1 MVEASPQVNDLLPFF
16 LKKFEQFSCC
26 TTTNFYFFVSYTVC
40 MRRKFVSFR
49 KAFVVSVA
57 FFSLSCASTLQATA
71 KYFRAGN
78 EADSTVTPQG
88 GYALMGGGSKLDSAY
103 LFLCERANGGDFL
116 TLRANTE
123 DDYAQKVNAE
133 MLATCPLNSAA
144 TIVFSDREDAD
155 DPKIVQIIEHAEAIF
170 FAGGD
175 QSNYVRFWQDTPVQ
189 DALNRYIAAGKPI
202 GGSSAGLAI
211 LGESSFSSMIDT
223 IYSPEALANPYGNK
237 VTLTRDFLRIP
248 LLAGTITDT
257 QFVKRDRLGRL
268 LVFMARVLQDEWA
281 GRVRAIAV
289 DENAAVLV
297 EPGGSA
303 KIVGGSAYFLES
315 TRKPAACRNRVP
327 LDFQNI
333 SVHRTVAGSS
343 FDLRKWKGDTADDY
357 SVSVTAGKVQA
368 TNSTHGIY

>member
-1 MVEASPQVNDLLPFF
+1 
-16 LKKFEQFSCC
+16 
-26 TTTNFYFFVSYTVC
+26 
-40 MRRKFVSFR
+40 MRRKFLCFPKSFALSL
-49 KAFVVSVA
+49 AFLS
-57 FFSLSCASTLQATA
+57 SLSCASNLQASA

-78 EADSTVTPQG
+78 EADSTVEPRG
-88 GYALMGGGSKLDSAY
+88 GYALMGGGSKLDAAY

-116 TLRANTE
+116 ILRGNTE
-123 DDYAQKVNAE
+123 DDYAKKVNAE

-144 TIVFSDREDAD
+144 TIVFSDREDSD
-155 DPKIVQIIEHAEAIF
+155 DPKIVQIIDHAEAIF

-189 DALNRYIAAGKPI
+189 EALNRYIAAGKPI

-211 LGESSFSSMIDT
+211 LGEFSFSSMIDT
-223 IYSPEALANPYGNK
+223 IHSPEALANPYGNK

-257 QFVKRDRLGRL
+257 HFVKRDRLGRL
-268 LVFMARVLQDEWA
+268 LVFMARILQDDWA

-297 EPGGSA
+297 ELDGSA

-315 TRKPAACRNRVP
+315 TMKPAACRAKVP

-333 SVHRTVAGSS
+333 SVHRATTGGS
-343 FDLRKWKGDTADDY
+343 FDLRKWKGDSADDY
-357 SVSVTAGKVQA
+357 SLSVTAGKVQA